1 MSPFCRGSQPSISS
15 SRCARGL
22 SNAPLMSMP
31 GLIRTATRKLTASGR
46 GFDHH
51 VGVLSRELYAM
62 IDEVSWWSIFAA
74 VLELGLMSACTGL
87 WNERRVFAPE
97 RNTFVATQI
106 DALRISIRT
115 HVNAI
120 LRHSSTSHPALLA
133 PRTPRPRT
141 PHSSH
146 LAPGTPR
153 TSHSSTSHSA
163 LLDLAPDTPRPHT

>member
-31 GLIRTATRKLTASGR
+31 GLMRTATRKLTASGR

-62 IDEVSWWSIFAA
+62 IDEVSWWVIVAA
-74 VLELGLMSACTGL
+74 VLELDLMSACTGF

-97 RNTFVATQI
+97 RNTFVATQV
-106 DALRISIRT
+106 DAMRISIRT

-120 LRHSSTSHPALLA
+120 HRGV
-133 PRTPRPRT
+133 RTPIWNPKRT
-141 PHSSH
+141 CSH
-146 LAPGTPR
+146 F
-153 TSHSSTSHSA
+153 S
-163 LLDLAPDTPRPHT
+163 